1 MPIRVRGVGGCGWW
15 RWCGL
20 VDGVGVV
27 GVVWCGVGGVGGVW
41 LMLCLTRLLLHLLH
55 LTLMLCLLHLMLFLL
70 GQTSEFTEVKQRTD
84 RISNAYQQHL
94 LRTLSAMKK
103 LNNVQH
109 VFVFFWCIETI
120 PKHTEARWRRVPQ
133 HSTAQA

>member
-15 RWCGL
+15 WCGL

-55 LTLMLCLLHLMLFLL
+55 LTLMLCLLHLMLFLVAIP
-70 GQTSEFTEVKQRTD
+70 QNTQK
-84 RISNAYQQHL
+84 SNKGVTAFPMH
-94 LRTLSAMKK
+94 TNST
-103 LNNVQH
+103 
-109 VFVFFWCIETI
+109 IEE
-120 PKHTEARWRRVPQ
+120 K
-133 HSTAQA
+133 